1 MNRLKYL
8 REEMGW
14 TQEYLGSLLNVK
26 NAAISKYETGR
37 AALTEDTIKKLS
49 KLFKVSAD
57 YLLGIDD
64 YRSKNSSNTATDNTP
79 SLSNESSL
87 ILTEEDQKVIQYYN
101 RLINENREFIIG
113 QMVGL
118 FKEQQRNQFDLD
130 KSSVKNLYSNTI
142 DYEILEELNNYRN
155 DLMSKQNKSNKKKEA
170 K

>member
-37 AALTEDTIKKLS
+37 AALTEDTIRKLS
-49 KLFKVSAD
+49 ELFNVSSD
-57 YLLGIDD
+57 YLLGIDE
-64 YRSKNSSNTATDNTP
+64 YRSNNRSNTLNDNTP
-79 SLSNESSL
+79 SSLNENIL
-87 ILTEEDQKVIQYYN
+87 ILTDEDRKVIQYYH
-101 RLINENREFIIG
+101 RLINENKEYIIG

-118 FKEQQRNQFDLD
+118 FKEQQRNQLNIENVSD
-130 KSSVKNLYSNTI
+130 KSLYSNTI
-142 DYEILEELNNYRN
+142 DPEILKELNNYRN
-155 DLMSKQNKSNKKKEA
+155 DLLNEQNKGKNKKEA

>member
-37 AALTEDTIKKLS
+37 AALTEDTIRKLS
-49 KLFKVSAD
+49 ELFNVSSD
-57 YLLGIDD
+57 YLLGIDE
-64 YRSKNSSNTATDNTP
+64 YRSNNRSNALNDNTP
-79 SLSNESSL
+79 SSLNENLL
-87 ILTEEDQKVIQYYN
+87 ILTDEDRKVIQYYH
-101 RLINENREFIIG
+101 RLINENKEYIIG

-118 FKEQQRNQFDLD
+118 FKEQQRNHLNIENVSD
-130 KSSVKNLYSNTI
+130 KSLYSNTI
-142 DYEILEELNNYRN
+142 DPEILKELNNYRN
-155 DLMSKQNKSNKKKEA
+155 ELLNEQNKGKNKKEA